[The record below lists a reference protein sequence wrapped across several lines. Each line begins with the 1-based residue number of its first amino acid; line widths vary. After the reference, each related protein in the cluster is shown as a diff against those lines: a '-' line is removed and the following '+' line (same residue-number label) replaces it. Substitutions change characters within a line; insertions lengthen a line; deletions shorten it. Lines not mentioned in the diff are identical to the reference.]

1 MLVFLAHSKPLL
13 RGGLCT
19 GCPPQFPPTQPRVSR
34 HPAGS
39 SPAWVPEKLARV
51 CTFPSKEDA
60 AHFATPSRGSKTLPR
75 SRRERRIRGLY
86 KLRNPPNP
94 IRASCCVQVRFRG
107 SPENANN
114 PLKIGGNSARD
125 ITSLHSLSTLTQK
138 QSTNHETLPNP
149 TAPHLRR
156 PGCAGLGPSPF
167 KG

>member
-1 MLVFLAHSKPLL
+1 MP
-13 RGGLCT
+13 
-19 GCPPQFPPTQPRVSR
+19 PPQFPPTQPRVSR

-60 AHFATPSRGSKTLPR
+60 AHFATPSRGSKTLPH

-156 PGCAGLGPSPF
+156 PGCAGLGTSPF